1 MKADAIIF
9 DKDGTLLDFEAFWV
23 TVTEKALA
31 DVLAHFKKP
40 DVPVG
45 EILELLGVRD
55 GVADTDGILCKG
67 TYAQMCQIVYGV
79 LQKYGSTASL
89 EEVEAT
95 VTEAYNKNSSCGKI
109 KASCPNLVELLTHLK
124 SRNKKLA
131 VVTTDNKEITHKC
144 LETLGIEKLFDKIY
158 TDDGNTPTKPDP
170 YCATDF
176 CKSNAIKPENTVM
189 VGDTVTDVEFARNA
203 GISVVIIAENDTA
216 KSAMAPLAD
225 AVIPTLSALSD
236 IIE

>member
-1 MKADAIIF
+1 MRADAIIF
-9 DKDGTLLDFEAFWV
+9 YKDGTLLDFEAFWV
-23 TVTEKALA
+23 TVTQKALE

-45 EILELLGVRD
+45 EILELLGVSD
-55 GVADTDGILCKG
+55 GVVDTDGILRKG
-67 TYAQMCQIVYGV
+67 TYAQMGQIVYGV
-79 LQKYGSTASL
+79 LQKYGCTAPL
-89 EEVEAT
+89 EEVEST
-95 VTEAYNKNSSCGKI
+95 VTKAYSKNSSCGEI
-109 KASCPNLVELLTHLK
+109 KATCPNLAELLTLLK

-131 VVTTDNKEITHKC
+131 VVTTDNKKITHKC
-144 LETLGIEKLFDKIY
+144 LKALGIKKLFDKIY
-158 TDDGNTPTKPDP
+158 TDDGNTPTKPNP

-176 CKSNAIKPENTVM
+176 CKSNAVKPENTVM

-216 KSAMAPLAD
+216 KAAMAPLAD